1 MDTTT
6 KQWSTWTTGP
16 KGKKTPKRHS
26 EQNMLECT
34 LELPELFT
42 LYRTNIHP
50 VNATVI
56 TDTQS
61 TIVKKALDEESRKL
75 SAMGREQIKNTRK
88 KLGPLEEKMTSK
100 VKAAG
105 KVHRQ
110 QKEHHHNNA
119 GDGRRNN
126 NKEGENTNMG

>member
-1 MDTTT
+1 MDNRPQGEEDAKAT
-6 KQWSTWTTGP
+6 QRAEHVRVHPGVA
-16 KGKKTPKRHS
+16 RVV
-26 EQNMLECT
+26 
-34 LELPELFT
+34 
-42 LYRTNIHP
+42 HP
-50 VNATVI
+50 VSYEHTPSECNSDNGHKVYDREEGTGRGEQEAKCNGKG
-56 TDTQS
+56 TDKEY
-61 TIVKKALDEESRKL
+61 KKEAGP
-75 SAMGREQIKNTRK
+75 AGN
-88 KLGPLEEKMTSK
+88 PLEEKMTSK

>member
-1 MDTTT
+1 MKDT
-6 KQWSTWTTGP
+6 K
-16 KGKKTPKRHS
+16 
-26 EQNMLECT
+26 
-34 LELPELFT
+34 F
-42 LYRTNIHP
+42 
-50 VNATVI
+50 
-56 TDTQS
+56 
-61 TIVKKALDEESRKL
+61 TIVKKAL
-75 SAMGREQIKNTRK
+75 AREQIKNARK
-88 KLGPLEEKMTSK
+88 KLGPLENLKRVKLEEKMTSK